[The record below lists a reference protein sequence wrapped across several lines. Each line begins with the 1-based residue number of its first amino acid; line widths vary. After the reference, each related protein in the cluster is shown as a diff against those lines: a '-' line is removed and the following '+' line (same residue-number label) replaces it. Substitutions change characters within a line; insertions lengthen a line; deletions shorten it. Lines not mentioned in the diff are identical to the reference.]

1 MNNYSMG
8 FSHREGFFNGVFS
21 CPCAD
26 SFQRFHPLGRV
37 VGEEKHL
44 LTLPTCAFGVTGNSV
59 VSCYTPADPSSNSET
74 P

>member
-1 MNNYSMG
+1 MEC
-8 FSHREGFFNGVFS
+8 FHVHILIPFNGFILW
-21 CPCAD
+21 A
-26 SFQRFHPLGRV
+26 GWGGG
-37 VGEEKHL
+37 GETPPYTL